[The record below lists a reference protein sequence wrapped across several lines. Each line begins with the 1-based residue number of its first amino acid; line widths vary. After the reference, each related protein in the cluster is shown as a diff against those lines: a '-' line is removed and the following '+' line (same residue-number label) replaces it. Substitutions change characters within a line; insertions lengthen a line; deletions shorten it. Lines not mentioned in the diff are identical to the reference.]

1 MTVPVLNPNEPEYGT
16 KEYYE
21 LMTKKAVAPWD
32 PPASPYD
39 SYFDAAFSN
48 EIEEYVSRDSTLYRI
63 LRKETFQRV
72 GDSWKFFSSDISATQ
87 EVASSSTPFA
97 SGSTESGPDFDTIE
111 KIEPAWLVT
120 PYETN
125 FFSDITS
132 QWQPYPN
139 NNVAYIKK
147 YFQDVTPNDYD
158 IFMTDDVDSA
168 RTAANRIESIDR
180 LISDK
185 TESGGTTFVSA
196 ATDGDIYYGKSSL
209 VIDRSDSDY
218 SYADAQVDLP
228 DTADARVLDLGM
240 IDDVF
245 ADCLDYAG
253 PNPEYIMLTGPRTLN
268 EIAKLEDD
276 KQRYIGETEVQFTTN
291 GVKTRSGI
299 VAGQNVAAYKSNGYT
314 IPIFTNKHISGE
326 NGNNLT
332 TKVDDADIGHI
343 YLINM
348 ADMHIRIALPPMYT
362 RTGPEQRLAMDS
374 FDDRHWILAG
384 MQLVA
389 TKWQTHGAVKYL
401 KAS

>member
-1 MTVPVLNPNEPEYGT
+1 
-16 KEYYE
+16 
-21 LMTKKAVAPWD
+21 
-32 PPASPYD
+32 
-39 SYFDAAFSN
+39 
-48 EIEEYVSRDSTLYRI
+48 
-63 LRKETFQRV
+63 
-72 GDSWKFFSSDISATQ
+72 
-87 EVASSSTPFA
+87 
-97 SGSTESGPDFDTIE
+97 
-111 KIEPAWLVT
+111 
-120 PYETN
+120 
-125 FFSDITS
+125 
-132 QWQPYPN
+132 
-139 NNVAYIKK
+139 
-147 YFQDVTPNDYD
+147 VTPNDYD
-158 IFMTDDVDSA
+158 IFMTDDVDST

-185 TESGGTTFVSA
+185 TESGGTTFVSD

-209 VIDRSDSDY
+209 VIDRSDTDY

-228 DTADARVLDLGM
+228 DSTDARVLDLGM

-314 IPIFTNKHISGE
+314 IPIFTNKHICGE

-332 TKVDDADIGHI
+332 SKVTDADIGHI

-348 ADMHIRIALPPMYT
+348 ADMHIRVALLINMADMHIRVALPPMYT
-362 RTGPEQRLAMDS
+362 RTGPEHRLAMDS